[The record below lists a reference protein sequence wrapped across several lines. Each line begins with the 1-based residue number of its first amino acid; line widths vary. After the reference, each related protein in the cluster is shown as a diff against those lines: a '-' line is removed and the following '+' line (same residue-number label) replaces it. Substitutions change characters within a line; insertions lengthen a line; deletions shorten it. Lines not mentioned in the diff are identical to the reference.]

1 MRDIDIYRQLCPSY
15 LRWWFQDIPSDHQDQ
30 PGTDSWWWFQPQS
43 FTNWTSYCWST
54 FYVLVGFL
62 CSMCYVFYIV
72 LYRCVYASQL
82 RERRW
87 IIHSLVIL
95 DLLIFM
101 MNDVSF
107 GVDSTPK
114 YGETNWHKFMW
125 HKHDHHD
132 HLIQV
137 YFNLFP
143 IIKSDRTVLPAWYRW
158 CIPDIFQVSR

>member
-1 MRDIDIYRQLCPSY
+1 MRDIDIYIDNFVHPTWDGDSKI
-15 LRWWFQDIPSDHQDQ
+15 FQVTTRINQERT
-30 PGTDSWWWFQPQS
+30 PGDDFSRRASPIEPVIADPLSMFWLDF
-43 FTNWTSYCWST
+43 F
-54 FYVLVGFL
+54 VL
-62 CSMCYVFYIV
+62 CSTCFILFYIDV
-72 LYRCVYASQL
+72 FMQASW
-82 RERRW
+82 ERRW

>member
-1 MRDIDIYRQLCPSY
+1 MVIPRYSKWPPGSTRNGLLVMISAAELHQLNQLLLIHFLCFGWIS
-15 LRWWFQDIPSDHQDQ
+15 L
-30 PGTDSWWWFQPQS
+30 
-43 FTNWTSYCWST
+43 
-54 FYVLVGFL
+54 FYVLR
-62 CSMCYVFYIV
+62 V
-72 LYRCVYASQL
+72 LYCFIDVFMQASW
-82 RERRW
+82 ERRW
-87 IIHSLVIL
+87 TIHSLVIL